1 MFCFISSF
9 LLPSQP
15 ILANMDLCRT
25 RISHHVSNLVFLWS
39 LQVGCKVA
47 VTFFLYF
54 LATNYYW
61 ILVEGL
67 YLHSLIF
74 MAFFSEKKYLW
85 GFTLYGWGK

>member
-1 MFCFISSF
+1 M
-9 LLPSQP
+9 
-15 ILANMDLCRT
+15 
-25 RISHHVSNLVFLWS
+25 
-39 LQVGCKVA
+39 A

-85 GFTLYGWGK
+85 GFTIFGWGTETSVLGGLKADPRVRRLFCSELGACPSCCDSDPVPGLRDSA

>member
-1 MFCFISSF
+1 M
-9 LLPSQP
+9 
-15 ILANMDLCRT
+15 
-25 RISHHVSNLVFLWS
+25 
-39 LQVGCKVA
+39 
-47 VTFFLYF
+47 TFFLYF

-85 GFTLYGWGK
+85 GFTVFGWGMQTGWGVCKGVRCGQGGVLM

>member
-1 MFCFISSF
+1 M
-9 LLPSQP
+9 
-15 ILANMDLCRT
+15 
-25 RISHHVSNLVFLWS
+25 
-39 LQVGCKVA
+39 A

-85 GFTLYGWGK
+85 GFTVFGWGTRAQRVVRCRQGWDHGRRRGQPHTAHPAPSGTAGERPAAL

>member
-1 MFCFISSF
+1 M
-9 LLPSQP
+9 
-15 ILANMDLCRT
+15 
-25 RISHHVSNLVFLWS
+25 
-39 LQVGCKVA
+39 A

-85 GFTLYGWGK
+85 GFTIFGWGTETSVVGREGKGRPDHPAVTWTLCSRFRGLNPGLLT